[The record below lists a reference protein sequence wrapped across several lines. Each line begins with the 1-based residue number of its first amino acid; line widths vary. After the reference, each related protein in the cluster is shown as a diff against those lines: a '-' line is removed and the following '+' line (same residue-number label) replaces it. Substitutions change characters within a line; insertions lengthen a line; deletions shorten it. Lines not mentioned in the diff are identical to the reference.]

1 MEMESTVSTDAQME
15 MGFILP
21 AYPYPHTMEERAIT
35 EIIQNFWVLAIL
47 FLLHH
52 KKTKNNPALSEWH
65 TRQRGNLEKMKMFS
79 RRNVALHCLT
89 HPLPESSP
97 IIV

>member
-15 MGFILP
+15 MVFILP

-52 KKTKNNPALSEWH
+52 KKQK
-65 TRQRGNLEKMKMFS
+65 
-79 RRNVALHCLT
+79 
-89 HPLPESSP
+89 
-97 IIV
+97 